1 MIIFH
6 VVFWALSVV
15 FAYQLYI
22 IRKEQGLQQKK
33 DFFLTK
39 KVVSDNVDIDDAL
52 DKVNKHLTAI
62 EENIISIVLNRKNE

>member
-6 VVFWALSVV
+6 AVFWALSVV

-22 IRKEQGLQQKK
+22 IRKEQRLQQKK
-33 DFFLTK
+33 EFFLTK

-52 DKVNKHLTAI
+52 YNVNKRLKAI
-62 EENIISIVLNRKNE
+62 EENIKSIVLNKTNE